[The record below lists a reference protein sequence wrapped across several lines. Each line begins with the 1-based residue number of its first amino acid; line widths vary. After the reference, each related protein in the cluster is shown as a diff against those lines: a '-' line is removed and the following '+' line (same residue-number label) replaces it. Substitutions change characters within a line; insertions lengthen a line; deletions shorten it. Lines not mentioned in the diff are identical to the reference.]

1 MKVLVEEIYTHDFH
15 VSIVNFETILN
26 WNIQKWHIQEG
37 ICFKKKNPRR
47 QDRNV
52 HLPSRV
58 AKLRAYAKEFSFL
71 ALRIVKVYG
80 SYDKIDLY
88 CSSPYL

>member
-37 ICFKKKNPRR
+37 ICFKKKKIQEGKIEMFTCP
-47 QDRNV
+47 V
-52 HLPSRV
+52 E
-58 AKLRAYAKEFSFL
+58 LR
-71 ALRIVKVYG
+71 
-80 SYDKIDLY
+80 
-88 CSSPYL
+88 SSEHMQKNSCF